1 MSSEKKLTPFDITSN
16 INEKKDYLDVQD
28 VGYDAYVINRV
39 MSNTAD
45 SVLFANEMNQY
56 YSLPKD
62 QQYAFYYY
70 GLPKKKRFGKWH
82 KNQDDKEALELI
94 QEYYGYSRHK
104 AKDVLNLLRPHLDNI
119 KNELDKGGRHG

>member
-1 MSSEKKLTPFDITSN
+1 MSSTKKLTPFDITSN

-45 SVLFANEMNQY
+45 SVLFANEMNRY
-56 YSLPKD
+56 YSLDRD
-62 QQYAFYYY
+62 QQYAFFYF
-70 GLPKKKRFGKWH
+70 GLGKKKRFGKWH
-82 KNQDDKEALELI
+82 KNQDDKEALEII

-104 AKDVLNLLRPHLDNI
+104 AKDVLSLLRPHLDDI
-119 KNELDKGGRHG
+119 KLELDKGGRHG